1 MTYQIAN
8 DGGNIKFFA
17 GSKEFSLEKS
27 AIKEIAVLRD
37 DIVKINTG
45 NCMGSLFIRHRNVTD
60 PVTTNA
66 MDLAIWLNVM
76 MADFEETP
84 PSR

>member
-27 AIKEIAVLRD
+27 VIKEISVVRD

-45 NCMGSLFIRHRNVTD
+45 NCLGSLFIRHRNIND
-60 PVTTNA
+60 PITTNA
-66 MDLAIWLNVM
+66 LNLAIWLNLLMTEFV
-76 MADFEETP
+76 ESP